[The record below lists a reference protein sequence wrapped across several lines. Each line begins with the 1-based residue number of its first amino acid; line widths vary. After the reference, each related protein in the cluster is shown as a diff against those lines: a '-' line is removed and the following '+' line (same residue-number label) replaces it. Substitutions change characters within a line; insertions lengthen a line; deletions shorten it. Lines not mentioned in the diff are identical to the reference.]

1 MKRLLVTVLA
11 AVFGLPLL
19 ALVAVGAATSPT
31 AAVAGDDASQVAAA
45 PEQFRGFFVAAA
57 RRYVLPPALLV
68 AVADIESG
76 FDPKAVGDPIPGGP
90 AEGMMQFLPDSWTR
104 FNVVPGA
111 TPYDPRAAVLAAA
124 NHLLASGRLDG
135 GGWDAAQA
143 LTAYGHSTAYAAT
156 VLAKAAEYGYRY
168 NPSAPPLDATR
179 YVFPMTPPGDYVNG
193 HPRLPGERHLH
204 NDIFTDIGT
213 PVVACVRAEVLA
225 TSPIETGKGGIT
237 VTLRGEDGWRYY
249 YAHLALLDPA
259 IRPGVVV
266 EAGARLGL
274 SGNTGNARTTEPHLH
289 FGISKTG
296 SVAGQ
301 INPYPYL
308 RLWEGDHVPRT

>member
-1 MKRLLVTVLA
+1 MKRLLAIVLG

-19 ALVAVGAATSPT
+19 ALMAVGAATSTPSV
-31 AAVAGDDASQVAAA
+31 AVAGDDTAQVAVA
-45 PEQFRGFFVAAA
+45 PEAFRQFFVEAA
-57 RRYVLPPALLV
+57 RRFVLPPALLV
-68 AVADIESG
+68 AIADVESG
-76 FDPKAVGDPIPGGP
+76 FDPNAVGEPIPGGP
-90 AEGMMQFLPDSWTR
+90 AEGMMQFLPGSWVR

-143 LTAYGHSTAYAAT
+143 LRGYGPSTAYAAT

-168 NPSAPPLDATR
+168 SPAGPPLDATR
-179 YVFPMTPPGDYVNG
+179 YVFPMTPAGDYVDG
-193 HPRLPGERHLH
+193 HHDYPA
-204 NDIFTDIGT
+204 NDIFAAIGI
-213 PVVACVRAEVLA
+213 PVVACVRAEVLR
-225 TSPIETGKGGIT
+225 TSPVETGKGGIT

-249 YAHLALLDPA
+249 YAHLAVLDPA
-259 IRPGVVV
+259 IEPGVVV

-289 FGISKTG
+289 FGVSKTG
-296 SVAGQ
+296 SVAGE

>member
-1 MKRLLVTVLA
+1 MKRLLVAVLA

-19 ALVAVGAATSPT
+19 ALVAVGAATSTPT
-31 AAVAGDDASQVAAA
+31 AAVAGDDNAQVAAA
-45 PEQFRGFFVAAA
+45 PEAFRSFFIAAA
-57 RRYVLPPALLV
+57 RRFVLPPALLV

-76 FDPKAVGDPIPGGP
+76 FDPNAVGDPIPGGP
-90 AEGMMQFLPDSWTR
+90 AEGMMQFLPDSWRR

-143 LTAYGHSTAYAAT
+143 LTGYGHSTAYAAT

-168 NPSAPPLDATR
+168 SPTGPPLDATR

-193 HPRLPGERHLH
+193 HHDYPA
-204 NDIFTDIGT
+204 NDIFAPIGT
-213 PVVACVRAEVLA
+213 PVVACVRAEVLR
-225 TSPIETGKGGIT
+225 TSPVEAGKGGIT

-249 YAHLALLDPA
+249 YAHLSVLDAA

-266 EAGARLGL
+266 EAGTRLGL
-274 SGNTGNARTTEPHLH
+274 SGNTGNARMTEPHLH

-296 SVAGQ
+296 SVAGE

-308 RLWEGDHVPRT
+308 RLWEGDHAPIT

>member
-1 MKRLLVTVLA
+1 MKRLLLCVVC

-19 ALVAVGAATSPT
+19 ALMAVGAATSTPT
-31 AAVAGDDASQVAAA
+31 PAVAGDDATQVAAA
-45 PEQFRGFFVAAA
+45 PEAFREFFIVAA
-57 RRYVLPPALLV
+57 RWFVLPPALLV

-76 FDPKAVGDPIPGGP
+76 FDPNAVGDPIPGGP

-124 NHLLASGRLDG
+124 NHLLVSGRVDG

-143 LTAYGHSTAYAAT
+143 LRGYGGSTAYATT
-156 VLAKAAEYGYRY
+156 VLARAAELGYHY
-168 NPSAPPLDATR
+168 SPAAPPLDATR
-179 YVFPMTPPGDYVNG
+179 YVFPMTPPGHYVNG
-193 HPRLPGERHLH
+193 HHDYPA
-204 NDIFTDIGT
+204 NDIFTAIGT
-213 PVVACVRAEVLA
+213 PVVACVRAEVLT
-225 TSPIETGKGGIT
+225 TSPVETGKGGIT

-249 YAHLALLDPA
+249 YAHLALLDPS
-259 IRPGVVV
+259 IRPGAVV

-289 FGISKTG
+289 LGISRTG
-296 SVAGQ
+296 SVAGE

-308 RLWEGDHVPRT
+308 RLWEGRRDQVT

>member
-1 MKRLLVTVLA
+1 MKRLLLAVLC
-11 AVFGLPLL
+11 AVLGLPLL
-19 ALVAVGAATSPT
+19 ALVAVGAASAPT
-31 AAVAGDDASQVAAA
+31 AAVAGDDATQVAAV
-45 PEQFRGFFVAAA
+45 PEAFRGFFVQAA
-57 RRYVLPPALLV
+57 RRFVLPPALLV
-68 AVADIESG
+68 AVADIESR
-76 FDPKAVGDPIPGGP
+76 FDPKAVGAPIPGGP

-143 LTAYGHSTAYAAT
+143 LTGYGHSAAYAAA

-168 NPSAPPLDATR
+168 SPAGPPLDATR

-193 HPRLPGERHLH
+193 HHDYPA
-204 NDIFTDIGT
+204 NDIFTNIGT
-213 PVVACVRAEVLA
+213 PVVACVRAEVVR

-249 YAHLALLDPA
+249 YAHLAALDPA
-259 IRPGVVV
+259 IRPGGVV

-296 SVAGQ
+296 SVAGE

-308 RLWEGDHVPRT
+308 RTWEDDHATRT

>member
-1 MKRLLVTVLA
+1 MKRLLLAVLV

-19 ALVAVGAATSPT
+19 ALVAVGAVTAPT
-31 AAVAGDDASQVAAA
+31 AAVAGDDAAQVAAA
-45 PEQFRGFFVAAA
+45 PEPFRGFFVEAA
-57 RRYVLPPALLV
+57 RRFVLPPALLV

-76 FDPKAVGDPIPGGP
+76 FDPNAVGEPIPGGP
-90 AEGMMQFLPDSWTR
+90 AEGMMQFLSGSWTR

-111 TPYDPRAAVLAAA
+111 TPYDPGPAVLAAA

-143 LTAYGHSTAYAAT
+143 LRGYGGSTAYATT
-156 VLAKAAEYGYRY
+156 VLARAAELGYHYG
-168 NPSAPPLDATR
+168 PSGPPLDATR
-179 YVFPMTPPGDYVNG
+179 YVFPMTPPGDYVDG
-193 HPRLPGERHLH
+193 HHDYPA
-204 NDIFTDIGT
+204 NDVFAAIGT
-213 PVVACVRAEVLA
+213 PVVACVRAEVLR
-225 TSPIETGKGGIT
+225 TSPVETGKGGIT

-249 YAHLALLDPA
+249 YAHLALLDSA

-289 FGISKTG
+289 FGVSKTG
-296 SVAGQ
+296 SVAGE

>member
-1 MKRLLVTVLA
+1 MKRLLAIVLG

-19 ALVAVGAATSPT
+19 ALMAVGAATAP
-31 AAVAGDDASQVAAA
+31 APGIAGDDAAQVAAA
-45 PEQFRGFFVAAA
+45 PEPLRGFFVEAA
-57 RRYVLPPALLV
+57 RRFVLPPALLV

-76 FDPKAVGDPIPGGP
+76 FDPNTVGDPIPGGP
-90 AEGMMQFLPDSWTR
+90 AEGMMQFLPDSWVR

-111 TPYDPRAAVLAAA
+111 TPYDPGPAVLAAA
-124 NHLLASGRLDG
+124 NHLIASGRLDG

-143 LTAYGHSTAYAAT
+143 LSGYGGSTAYAAT
-156 VLAKAAEYGYRY
+156 VLATAAEYGYRY
-168 NPSAPPLDATR
+168 SAAGPPLDATR
-179 YVFPMTPPGDYVNG
+179 YVFPMTPPGDYVDG
-193 HPRLPGERHLH
+193 HHDYPA
-204 NDIFTDIGT
+204 NDIFTTIGT
-213 PVVACVRAEVLA
+213 PVVACVRAEVLR
-225 TSPIETGKGGIT
+225 TSPVETGKGGIT

-266 EAGARLGL
+266 EAGTRLGL

-296 SVAGQ
+296 SVAGE

-308 RLWEGDHVPRT
+308 RTWEDDHAPIT